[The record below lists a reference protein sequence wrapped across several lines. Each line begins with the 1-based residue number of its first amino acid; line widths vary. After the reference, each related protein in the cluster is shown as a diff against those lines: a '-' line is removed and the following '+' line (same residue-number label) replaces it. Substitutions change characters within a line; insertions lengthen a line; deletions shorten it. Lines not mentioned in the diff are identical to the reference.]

1 MVIWG
6 NSMYIVIPLVI
17 GMLGH
22 WSLILQGQF
31 HIQLQSIHDDEIYFL
46 HNLGVLLEASWI
58 EGTGCVITHTNN
70 TILAATFIYSMCFDL
85 TVLILSAI
93 KILSRRGK
101 SQLITLLFKD
111 GLVYFIIA

>member
-6 NSMYIVIPLVI
+6 NSLYVVVPLVV

-22 WSLILQGQF
+22 WSLILQGLL
-31 HIQLQSIHDDEIYFL
+31 IITLYLTNDSSSAV
-46 HNLGVLLEASWI
+46 GVLLEATWI
-58 EGTGCVITHTNN
+58 EGAGCVITHTNN
-70 TILAATFIYSMCFDL
+70 TVLAATFIYSMCFDL

-93 KILSRRGK
+93 KILGRRGR